1 MNQSS
6 IGLDF
11 GTTNTVLSRSAGDG
25 SIAPLLFGQGQNATS
40 TFPSALCFWEEN
52 EERETR
58 LRVAAGPWAIEHF
71 LIDPQD
77 CRFLQ
82 SLKSFAAS
90 RLFEGTAIF
99 EYYFRFEELLG
110 AFFDELHAHAGQQMQ
125 QEVPRL
131 VVGRPVQY
139 VGANPDADLAMRR
152 YRDALASIG
161 FNDVFFAYEPVA
173 AAFFYAR
180 RLQRDATVLVADFGG
195 GTTDYSVMH
204 FEVGTPTRGTPTR
217 GTPIQRKSADDQSA
231 STTGGDA
238 VRSIRAHALAHAG
251 AGVAG
256 DRFDYRIIDKV
267 VSPLLGKGSE
277 FNSMGKILEMPN
289 SCYSNFASWHL
300 LSVLPTSR
308 EFREFKELVTWAKQP
323 ELVKRMVGLVESGRS
338 YSLYQAVSSAKA
350 RLSTDEQTTL
360 RFETSEV
367 SIAAPI
373 KRADFEHWI
382 ADDLEVIEKALDEAL
397 RRANLKPEQISKVFL
412 TGGTSF
418 VPAVRRLFEQRFG
431 KDKLESG
438 DEFESIANGLALIG
452 ERSDIENWV
461 LPA

>member
-11 GTTNTVLSRSAGDG
+11 GTTNTVLARSEG
-25 SIAPLLFGQGQNATS
+25 SGKIAPLLFGQGARASS

-58 LRVAAGPWAIEHF
+58 LRVAAGPWAIDQF

-99 EYYFRFEELLG
+99 EYYFKFEELLG
-110 AFFDELHAHAGQQMQ
+110 AFFEEMQAHAGKQMQ
-125 QEVPRL
+125 QSVPRL

-152 YRDALASIG
+152 YREALASIG
-161 FNDVFFAYEPVA
+161 FNEVYFAYEPVA

-180 RLQRDATVLVADFGG
+180 RLERDATVLVADFGG

-204 FEVGTPTRGTPTR
+204 FEVGTDTGTNT
-217 GTPIQRKSADDQSA
+217 A
-231 STTGGDA
+231 
-238 VRSIRAHALAHAG
+238 RSIKAHALAHSG
-251 AGVAG
+251 AGIAG

-289 SCYSNFASWHL
+289 SCYASFASWHL

-308 EFREFKELVTWAKQP
+308 EFREFKELMTWAKQP
-323 ELVKRMVGLVESGRS
+323 ELIKRMVSLVESGRS

-350 RLSTDEQTTL
+350 RLSSEQQTTL
-360 RFETSEV
+360 RFETPELSV
-367 SIAAPI
+367 AAPI
-373 KRADFEHWI
+373 KRSDFERWI
-382 ADDLEVIEKALDEAL
+382 ADDLEIIERALDEAL
-397 RRANLKPEQISKVFL
+397 RRASLTPASISKVFL

-431 KDKLESG
+431 AHKLESG

-452 ERSDIENWV
+452 DRPDLENWI

>member
-11 GTTNTVLSRSAGDG
+11 GTTNTVLSRSEGAGK
-25 SIAPLLFGQGQNATS
+25 IAPLLFGHGARASS

-58 LRVAAGPWAIEHF
+58 LRVAAGPWAIDQF

-99 EYYFRFEELLG
+99 EYYFKFEELLG
-110 AFFDELHAHAGQQMQ
+110 AFFDEMQAHAGRQMQ
-125 QEVPRL
+125 QPIPRL

-139 VGANPDADLAMRR
+139 VGANPDGELAMRR
-152 YRDALASIG
+152 YREALASIG
-161 FNDVFFAYEPVA
+161 FNEVYFAYEPVA

-180 RLQRDATVLVADFGG
+180 RLERDATVLVADFGG

-204 FEVGTPTRGTPTR
+204 FEVGAKVATDTAAASG
-217 GTPIQRKSADDQSA
+217 SAQGRTA
-231 STTGGDA
+231 
-238 VRSIRAHALAHAG
+238 RSIKAHALAHAG

-277 FNSMGKILEMPN
+277 FNSMGKVLEMPD
-289 SCYSNFASWHL
+289 SCYASFASWHL

-308 EFREFKELVTWAKQP
+308 EFREFKELVTWARQP
-323 ELVKRMVGLVESGRS
+323 ELVKRMVSLVDSGRS

-350 RLSTDEQTTL
+350 RLSSDEHTTL
-360 RFETSEV
+360 RFETPEL

-373 KRADFEHWI
+373 KRSDFELWI
-382 ADDLEVIEKALDEAL
+382 ADDLEIIERALDEAL
-397 RRANLKPEQISKVFL
+397 RRANVKPEQISKVFL

-431 KDKLESG
+431 MHKLESG

-452 ERSDIENWV
+452 ERDDIENWI
-461 LPA
+461 LPT

>member
-11 GTTNTVLSRSAGDG
+11 GTTNTVLSRCDGDG
-25 SIAPLLFGQGQNATS
+25 KIAPLMFGQGKRASS

-58 LRVAAGPWAIEHF
+58 LRVAAGPWAIEQF

-110 AFFDELHAHAGQQMQ
+110 AFFDEMHAHAGKQMQ
-125 QEVPRL
+125 QQVPRL

-139 VGANPDADLAMRR
+139 VGANPDAELAMRR
-152 YRDALASIG
+152 YREALATIG
-161 FNDVFFAYEPVA
+161 FDEVFFAYEPVA

-180 RLQRDATVLVADFGG
+180 RLQHDATVLVADFGG

-204 FEVGTPTRGTPTR
+204 FEVGAPTH
-217 GTPIQRKSADDQSA
+217 SAA
-231 STTGGDA
+231 KN
-238 VRSIRAHALAHAG
+238 IRAHALAHAG
-251 AGVAG
+251 AGIAG

-289 SCYSNFASWHL
+289 SCYASFASWHL

-308 EFREFKELVTWAKQP
+308 EFREFRELLTWAKQP
-323 ELVKRMVGLVESGRS
+323 ELIKRMIGLVESGRS
-338 YSLYQAVSSAKA
+338 YSLYQAVSSVKA
-350 RLSTDEQTTL
+350 QLSSQEQATL
-360 RFETSEV
+360 RFETPEV

-373 KRADFEHWI
+373 KRSEFEHWI

-397 RRANLKPEQISKVFL
+397 RRANLGPESISKVFL

-418 VPAVRRLFEQRFG
+418 VPAVRRMFEQRFG

-452 ERSDIENWV
+452 ERPDIENWI
-461 LPA
+461 LPV

>member
-11 GTTNTVLSRSAGDG
+11 GTTNTVLSRCEGDG
-25 SIAPLLFGQGQNATS
+25 TIAPLMFGHGKRASS

-58 LRVAAGPWAIEHF
+58 LRVAAGPWAIEQF

-110 AFFDELHAHAGQQMQ
+110 AFFDEMHAHSGKQMQ
-125 QEVPRL
+125 QKVPRL

-139 VGANPDADLAMRR
+139 VGANPDAELAMRR
-152 YRDALASIG
+152 YRESLATIG
-161 FNDVFFAYEPVA
+161 FNEVFFAYEPVA

-180 RLQRDATVLVADFGG
+180 RLQHDATVLVADFGG
-195 GTTDYSVMH
+195 GTTDYSLMH
-204 FEVGTPTRGTPTR
+204 FEVGAA
-217 GTPIQRKSADDQSA
+217 K
-231 STTGGDA
+231 
-238 VRSIRAHALAHAG
+238 SIRAHALAHAG
-251 AGVAG
+251 AGIAG

-289 SCYSNFASWHL
+289 SCYASFASWHL

-308 EFREFKELVTWAKQP
+308 EFREFKELLTWAKQP
-323 ELVKRMVGLVESGRS
+323 ELVKRMIGLVESGRS
-338 YSLYQAVSSAKA
+338 YSLYQAVSSVKA
-350 RLSTDEQTTL
+350 QLSSQEQATL
-360 RFETSEV
+360 RFETPEV

-373 KRADFEHWI
+373 RRSEFEHWI

-397 RRANLKPEQISKVFL
+397 RRANLGPESISKVFL

-418 VPAVRRLFEQRFG
+418 VPAVRRLFEHRFG

-452 ERSDIENWV
+452 ERPDIENWI
-461 LPA
+461 LPV